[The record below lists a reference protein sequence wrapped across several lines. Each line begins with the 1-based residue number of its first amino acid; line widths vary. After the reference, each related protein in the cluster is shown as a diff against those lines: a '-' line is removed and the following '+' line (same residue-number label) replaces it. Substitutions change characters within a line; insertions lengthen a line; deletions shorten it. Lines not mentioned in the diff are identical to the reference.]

1 MYCGVLSRSLV
12 TQARTVFMSSSESV
26 DAVANHLAPRSDVFR
41 PAAPSSPVPEHGRPR
56 ADRQAA
62 IAIYRDVSRARAF
75 APGAGLY
82 TPRAR
87 FLPFS
92 PPSIGEDEVEE
103 VVDALRSDWLT
114 TGPKTQR
121 FEKEFATYVGAP
133 GALALNSCTAGL
145 HTTLVALGIGPGDE
159 VITTTMTFAATV
171 NVIEHVGARP
181 VLVDV
186 EPDTLNIDPRRI
198 EQTITPR
205 TRAVIVVHYAGHPAD
220 MDAIEELAL
229 VHGFT
234 VIEDAAHAIPAWY
247 RGRMIGSG
255 DNPTAFSFYATKNL
269 TTGEG
274 GMLTGGTDFLERARP
289 VSLHGMTRDAL
300 RRYERGGSWR
310 YEIQAPGFKY
320 NMTDIQA
327 SMGLAQLRKLE
338 CFDQRRREVV
348 AAYDEA
354 FAAEPALEI
363 PVERGD
369 VHHAWHL
376 YVLRLNTDALTI
388 GRDEFIDELTT
399 RNIGTSVHFIP
410 VHTHPYY
417 RDRYSFSPGDFPVA
431 YSNFER
437 MLSIPLNPRLGAG
450 DVGDVIGAV
459 LDVVDSNR
467 R

>member
-1 MYCGVLSRSLV
+1 
-12 TQARTVFMSSSESV
+12 MSSEVRKRVADSV
-26 DAVANHLAPRSDVFR
+26 AADKSDMPLRIATQSQSRTYPRRTRTDR
-41 PAAPSSPVPEHGRPR
+41 PAAIALYRESSRE
-56 ADRQAA
+56 
-62 IAIYRDVSRARAF
+62 RAF
-75 APGAGLY
+75 APAAGVY
-82 TPRAR
+82 TPRATY
-87 FLPFS
+87 LPFS
-92 PPSIGEDEVEE
+92 PPAVGEEEVEE

-114 TGPKTQR
+114 TGPKTVR
-121 FEKEFATYVGAP
+121 FERAFAEYVGARS
-133 GALALNSCTAGL
+133 ALALNSCTAGL
-145 HTTLVALGIGPGDE
+145 HTALVALGIGPGDE

-171 NVIEHVGARP
+171 NVIEHVGATP

-186 EPDTLNIDPRRI
+186 EPDTLNIDPACV
-198 EQTITPR
+198 EAAITPR
-205 TRAVIVVHYAGHPAD
+205 TRAITVVHYAGHPAD
-220 MDAIEELAL
+220 MDPIEELARA
-229 VHGFT
+229 HGIT
-234 VIEDAAHAIPAWY
+234 VIEDAAHSLPAWY

-255 DNPTAFSFYATKNL
+255 ENPTAFSFYATKNL

-274 GMLTGGTDFLERARP
+274 GMLTGSVEFLERARP

-300 RRYERGGSWR
+300 RRYEKGGSWR

-348 AAYDEA
+348 AAYDRA
-354 FAAEPALEI
+354 FAPEPALEI
-363 PVERGD
+363 PVERDD

-376 YVLRLNTDALTI
+376 YVLRLNTEALTI
-388 GRDEFIDELTT
+388 GRDQFIDELAK

-417 RDRYSFSPGDFPVA
+417 RDRYGYAADDFPVA

-437 MLSIPLNPRLGAG
+437 MLSIPLNPRLGAA
-450 DVGDVIGAV
+450 DVNDVIEAV
-459 LDVVDSNR
+459 LDVVDSHR